1 VNADPDVQLRLLDL
15 QLVDTM
21 LDQLA
26 HRRRTLPALG
36 EIERLTA
43 DQRAQRDDVV
53 RAETEVSDL
62 GREQR
67 KLEADVDQVRARAER
82 DQQRMQTST
91 SAKEAESLQHE
102 VASLARRQ
110 SDLED
115 QVLELMERR
124 EEADSRLAAAVSRLS
139 GTDTAYDAAVQARD
153 VAFVQIDADVVAQQA
168 VRAEMAAEL
177 PPDLLAHYERTRAAS
192 GGTGAARLF
201 RHRCEGCHL
210 ELSGG
215 DLQRVRNAPADE
227 VLQCEECGRILVRT
241 AESGL

>member
-1 VNADPDVQLRLLDL
+1 MRAAPADQLRLLDL
-15 QLVDTM
+15 QQVDTG

-26 HRRRTLPALG
+26 HRRRTLPELA
-36 EIERLTA
+36 EIDRLTTE
-43 DQRAQRDDVV
+43 QRAQRDDVV

-67 KLEADVDQVRARAER
+67 KLEADVDQVCARAER
-82 DQQRMQTST
+82 DQQRMRIST

-102 VASLARRQ
+102 VTSLSRRQ

-124 EEADSRLAAAVSRLS
+124 EESDGRLSAATTRLTCSVSGYEVAVS
-139 GTDTAYDAAVQARD
+139 GRD
-153 VAFVQIDADVVAQQA
+153 EAFAQIDADVSEQQD
-168 VRAEMAAEL
+168 VRAAIAAEL
-177 PPDLLAHYERTRAAS
+177 PAELLAHYERMRTSS

-201 RHRCEGCHL
+201 RRRCEGCHL

-215 DLQRVRNAPADE
+215 DLQRVRAAAEDE
-227 VLQCEECGRILVRT
+227 VLHCEECGRILVRT
-241 AESGL
+241 AESAL